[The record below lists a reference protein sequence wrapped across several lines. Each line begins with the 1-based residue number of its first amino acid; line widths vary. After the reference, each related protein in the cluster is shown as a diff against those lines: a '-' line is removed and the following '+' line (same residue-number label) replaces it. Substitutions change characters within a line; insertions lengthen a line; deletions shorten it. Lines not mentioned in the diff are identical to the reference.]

1 MGNFKWFTY
10 LLRDH
15 NIVCVI
21 WMKCF
26 LLQMMQRQLS
36 GSVAA
41 IHWCPIFQVSSSENP
56 KPRDWYFE
64 LSNRFEIFVRLY
76 HASSPLPNAV
86 SSRTGRSAIRSL
98 ANCILIQFLLL
109 WGSCLLKV
117 CIVIEFALATL
128 DFVFWHNQIFISFH
142 WITLFF
148 INRNP
153 TGEETNLY
161 RYIGWLFWH
170 SRKKRYHSMI
180 DWVHAWFDKF
190 WQNKELYANCT
201 VHIQS
206 QFIHTLRIWD
216 KCAYASLF

>member
-1 MGNFKWFTY
+1 MKTRSREIDILNCRIDLKY
-10 LLRDH
+10 LSVYIRLHLLCQMLCQVGLVVQPYDLWP
-15 NIVCVI
+15 IAF
-21 WMKCF
+21 WSSFSCF
-26 LLQMMQRQLS
+26 
-36 GSVAA
+36 G
-41 IHWCPIFQVSSSENP
+41 
-56 KPRDWYFE
+56 
-64 LSNRFEIFVRLY
+64 
-76 HASSPLPNAV
+76 
-86 SSRTGRSAIRSL
+86 
-98 ANCILIQFLLL
+98 
-109 WGSCLLKV
+109 GSCLLKV

-142 WITLFF
+142 WTTLFF

-180 DWVHAWFDKF
+180 DWVHAWFGKF

-206 QFIHTLRIWD
+206 SLYTL
-216 KCAYASLF
+216 